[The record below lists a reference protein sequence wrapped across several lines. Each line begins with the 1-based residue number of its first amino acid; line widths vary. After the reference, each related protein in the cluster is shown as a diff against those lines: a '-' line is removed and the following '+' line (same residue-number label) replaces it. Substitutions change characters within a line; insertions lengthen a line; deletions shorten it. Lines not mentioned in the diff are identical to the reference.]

1 MKAESKDCLYEVRW
15 HGAGRTLMSR
25 SYCKDRAG
33 IQKYIDGV
41 GKRIKVLNDWTT
53 VIKGNSPDYFE
64 TISRNDKSGVS
75 IRKVNEAKKPYNMLE
90 DKFEN
95 LHFLSI
101 CKFRA
106 MLDDEDL
113 KMFCEQEQEDIKNNC
128 KLYSMLN

>member
-1 MKAESKDCLYEVRW
+1 
-15 HGAGRTLMSR
+15 MSR

>member
-1 MKAESKDCLYEVRW
+1 MKTESKDCLYEVRW

-25 SYCKDRAG
+25 SYCKDRAS
-33 IQKYIDGV
+33 IQKYIVSV
-41 GKRIKVLNDWTT
+41 GKRIKALNDLTT
-53 VIKGNSPDYFE
+53 AIKGNSPDYFE

-95 LHFLSI
+95 LHFLFI

-106 MLDDEDL
+106 MLDDEEL